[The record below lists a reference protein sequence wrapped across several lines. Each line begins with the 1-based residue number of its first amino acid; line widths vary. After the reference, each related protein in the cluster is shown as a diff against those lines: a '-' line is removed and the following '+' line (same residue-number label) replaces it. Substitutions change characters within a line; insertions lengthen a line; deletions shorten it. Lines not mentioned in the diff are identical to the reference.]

1 MFALECPSAL
11 TMIDITLVLV
21 FHILLILIYTSLYLL
36 SFSISFSWMLALSGM
51 ALPISRHVLSQLYI
65 TMSNYC
71 CQCEDFV
78 WNAPMVLVGHLYS
91 QVLPGTWSSVWSSAQ
106 LMQGCFS
113 MFFWWSQVLSAWSWA
128 VIMGLF

>member
-1 MFALECPSAL
+1 MFSLECPSAL

-36 SFSISFSWMLALSGM
+36 SFSISFSWMLALSGT

-91 QVLPGTWSSVWSSAQ
+91 QVLVHGPVYGAVLNWCKAASACSS
-106 LMQGCFS
+106 GGRKC
-113 MFFWWSQVLSAWSWA
+113 
-128 VIMGLF
+128 